1 MGGADTFGHVEAA
14 FLQLRVLLAERAGAA
29 PEVDAAVHA
38 GGLSQ
43 AVLRPHGGAL
53 GAAVQPLPAYRRQQV
68 VQCATH
74 AARCKYA
81 MQCKRLVW
89 EYGTGEME
97 TKTRGVVVVWEW
109 PGVER
114 VHVEPLSTISAVRPN
129 VTQGH
134 QSVRQPA
141 NVVDRRPGEKGR
153 RAEKHASYYV
163 PEEEEEERERGRE
176 SSLL

>member
-1 MGGADTFGHVEAA
+1 MGGGADTFGHVEAA
-14 FLQLRVLLAERAGAA
+14 FLELRVLLAERAGAA

-81 MQCKRLVW
+81 MRDGSSAKRNRRDGD
-89 EYGTGEME
+89 E
-97 TKTRGVVVVWEW
+97 TRGAVVVWE
-109 PGVER
+109 
-114 VHVEPLSTISAVRPN
+114 
-129 VTQGH
+129 
-134 QSVRQPA
+134 
-141 NVVDRRPGEKGR
+141 
-153 RAEKHASYYV
+153 
-163 PEEEEEERERGRE
+163 
-176 SSLL
+176 